1 MLEKLGWITQVSV
14 KAMINIYKQSSLQNM
29 SLSFISLQWK
39 TSNNGTN
46 DYIVPKL
53 SSISNKENNQMSQ
66 ILYEHNSEAIK
77 INVIFQIKTSGC

>member
-1 MLEKLGWITQVSV
+1 
-14 KAMINIYKQSSLQNM
+14 MINIYKQSSLQNM

-39 TSNNGTN
+39 TGNNGTN

-66 ILYEHNSEAIK
+66 ILMNTTVK
-77 INVIFQIKTSGC
+77 QLK

>member
-1 MLEKLGWITQVSV
+1 
-14 KAMINIYKQSSLQNM
+14 MINIYKQSSLQNM

-77 INVIFQIKTSGC
+77 INVIFQIKTSDC